1 MRTISKYKVVYNK
14 NAKKKYIVPL
24 IVLTCTL
31 LLTFIFL
38 TRKTI
43 TVVVDG
49 KERRIVTYKNTVKKV
64 LEDNEILVGSKDK
77 ISSALEAKLVNKE
90 VINIKKAVNVKVLV
104 DGKELP
110 IESAEDNVGL
120 MLKAEKIT
128 LGSEDRVEPE
138 KEAKLSD
145 GMEIKIV
152 RVETKTVEEKV
163 PVGFNTVVKKSSS
176 MPNNQRKTTQAG
188 KNGEKKVTYSVVCE
202 NGKEVSRKVTSETVV
217 SNPVDEIILQGTY
230 PLMPVNKNGEALPY
244 SKVFKA
250 RATAYYAVH
259 GVGST
264 YTASGRKAV
273 RNADGYS
280 TIAVDRSIIPLG
292 TKLFVEGY
300 GFAIAADVGTAIVGN
315 NIDVYFN
322 TYKEACNWA
331 VRYVNVYV
339 LK

>member
-14 NAKKKYIVPL
+14 NVKKKYIVPL
-24 IVLTCTL
+24 AALTCTL
-31 LLTFIFL
+31 LLAFIFL

-43 TVVVDG
+43 TVFEDG
-49 KERRIVTYKNTVKKV
+49 KERRIATYKNTVKKA
-64 LEDNEILVGSKDK
+64 LEDNKILVGPKDK
-77 ISSALEAKLVNKE
+77 ISLALEAKLVNKE
-90 VINIKKAVNVKVLV
+90 IINIKRAVNVKVLV
-104 DGKELP
+104 DRKELS

-120 MLKAEKIT
+120 MLNAEKIT
-128 LGSEDRVEPE
+128 LGNEDRVEPE
-138 KEAKLSD
+138 KGAKLSD

-152 RVETKTVEEKV
+152 RVETKTVEEKA
-163 PVGFNTVVKKSSS
+163 PINFNTVVKKSSR
-176 MPNNQRKTTQAG
+176 MPNNQRKTAQEG

-202 NGKEVSRKVTSETVV
+202 DGKEVSRKITSETVV

-244 SKVFKA
+244 SRVFKA
-250 RATAYYAVH
+250 RATAYYAVY
-259 GVGST
+259 GVGRT

-273 RNADGYS
+273 RNVDGYS
-280 TIAVDRSIIPLG
+280 TIAVDKSIIPLG

-331 VRYVNVYV
+331 VKYVNVYV

>member
-24 IVLTCTL
+24 AVLTCTL
-31 LLTFIFL
+31 LFTFVFL

-43 TVVVDG
+43 TVFEDG

-64 LEDNEILVGSKDK
+64 LEDNEILVGPKDK

-90 VINIKKAVNVKVLV
+90 VINIKRAVNVKVLV

-152 RVETKTVEEKV
+152 RVETKTVEEKI
-163 PVGFNTVVKKSSS
+163 PINFNTVVKKSSS

-217 SNPVDEIILQGTY
+217 SNPVDEIIFQGTY
-230 PLMPVNKNGEALPY
+230 PLMPVNKNGETLSY
-244 SKVFKA
+244 SRVFKA

-280 TIAVDRSIIPLG
+280 TIAVDKSIIPLG

-300 GFAIAADVGTAIVGN
+300 GFAVAADVGTAIVGN

>member
-1 MRTISKYKVVYNK
+1 MKYM
-14 NAKKKYIVPL
+14 VPL
-24 IVLTCTL
+24 TALTCAL
-31 LLTFIFL
+31 LLTFVFL

-43 TVVVDG
+43 TVFEDG
-49 KERRIVTYKNTVKKV
+49 SERRIVTYKNTVKKA
-64 LEDNEILVGSKDK
+64 LEDNEILVGPKDK

-90 VINIKKAVNVKVLV
+90 VINIKRAVNVKVLV

-152 RVETKTVEEKV
+152 RVGTKTVEEKV
-163 PVGFNTVVKKSSS
+163 PINFNTVVKKSSS
-176 MPNNQRKTTQAG
+176 MPNNQRKTAQEG
-188 KNGEKKVTYSVVCE
+188 KNGEKKVIYSVVCE
-202 NGKEVSRKVTSETVV
+202 DGKEVSRKVTSETVV

-244 SKVFKA
+244 SRVFKA

-259 GVGST
+259 GVGRT

-280 TIAVDRSIIPLG
+280 TIAVDKSIIPLG

-331 VRYVNVYV
+331 VKYVNVYV